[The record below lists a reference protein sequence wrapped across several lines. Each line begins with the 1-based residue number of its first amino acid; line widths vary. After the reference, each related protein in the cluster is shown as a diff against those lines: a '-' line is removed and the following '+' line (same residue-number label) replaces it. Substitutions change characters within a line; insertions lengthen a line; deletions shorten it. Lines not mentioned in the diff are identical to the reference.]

1 MEIVAFGMAP
11 FFPAGDGG
19 GLIIGGRLGVGR
31 DNGVSAGV
39 DVTAGD
45 GEMVGLGEAFFLFR
59 CLGVGFGR
67 TKIFLNFSP
76 NDSPCS
82 CVPRTR
88 AGLIATVI
96 AITST

>member
-1 MEIVAFGMAP
+1 MAP
-11 FFPAGDGG
+11 FFPTGDGG

-31 DNGVSAGV
+31 DTGVSAGV
-39 DVTAGD
+39 DLTAGD
-45 GEMVGLGEAFFLFR
+45 GETVGVGEAFFLFR
-59 CLGVGFGR
+59 CFGVGFGR
-67 TKIFLNFSP
+67 TKKFFNFSP

-88 AGLIATVI
+88 AVLIATVI